1 MLQQQ
6 SAETAGAVIVFGEWQ
21 LWRDGFRRQCLPCD
35 YRAQTRAQP
44 FGKRARFHLLA
55 VCCLGLIC
63 GLPRVSLAD
72 GLPLPCGQC
81 DLMVG
86 VGTTYFDFRLTH
98 GLVLPIALEFDQS
111 RWELGAFRF
120 ANSQEVNKYY
130 GPSDGRG
137 ANPYW
142 GFTAMRRW
150 QVLHRGWGKIYLG
163 FGANYRTESDYL
175 EISHWNFAYLI
186 AARFDVGLH
195 GTALEVGIRH
205 WSDAWIR
212 RPNRGQDLA
221 TLSVVF

>member
-1 MLQQQ
+1 VTLH
-6 SAETAGAVIVFGEWQ
+6 TA
-21 LWRDGFRRQCLPCD
+21 WRLTRTLRRPEPSGD
-35 YRAQTRAQP
+35 DDSGAQTPGFTR
-44 FGKRARFHLLA
+44 RARLHGVILA
-55 VCCLGLIC
+55 GLTLAGLI
-63 GLPRVSLAD
+63 PRASVAD

-81 DLMVG
+81 DLLLG

-98 GLVLPIALEFDQS
+98 GLVLPIALELDES
-111 RWELGAFRF
+111 RWELAAFRF
-120 ANSQEVNKYY
+120 ANSQEVDKHY
-130 GPSDGRG
+130 GPADDRG

-150 QVLHRGWGKIYLG
+150 QVLHRGRGRIYLG

-186 AARFDVGLH
+186 AARFDLGLH

-221 TLSVVF
+221 TVSVVF